1 MAFKQVFYAL
11 REVFPQID
19 LRILKAV
26 ASQYSSDVD
35 AAVEFV
41 LSDVLP
47 AVSEPTEAHYTL
59 EVIDYAR
66 DDHTNSFSNGN
77 FHERPVSPGY
87 YGLRYNKLEECSLIK
102 DKAVINETITTPVV
116 HYDQVEAS
124 SASAS
129 KPPTMEYEQSAS
141 TTFVNQFAMEK
152 RKTTPQAENVANQ
165 KHFNSNYK
173 LPNFLASSG
182 SILPL
187 YTESPSDCAVKYKGQ
202 SPLKLPGA
210 GSTQNFKSQD
220 KYNLE
225 SLFASFCQPE
235 DEHASVNSLGDLTVH
250 TLCASGDNDDLHAL
264 FEKEM
269 PLKLCEAET
278 VSHLSKSEDNC
289 NLDTLFAGFSSN
301 EDRETS
307 HSMPNVPTFQTLPES
322 EGYYTQVLFEKGK
335 LLDVSA
341 TQRTL
346 DISKSEDN
354 YKFQD
359 MFENVDNVGKQLYML
374 HSEESTPGLRKS
386 EDGLYKKSC
395 ASDSNTQVP
404 IFLRKDENNKSSCK
418 IDDQCTLPDL
428 FVSSKLVN
436 HSSQIFEKK
445 DRSCADGSEEQPSM
459 LPEPFSSLRNVSL
472 SNLVLKCEVRNGAEK
487 KVMCSNIVD
496 KHSVVPFTV
505 HDTFRHNEIKLMPGP
520 DKYENFLVTNTKLY
534 QIAGINELLSD
545 ITDSKEELSSLY
557 DSTTIKTKEV
567 ELMEGSSR
575 KAKQDAVKVH
585 QDSVAMVEKINWLI
599 ENAKESNYKQAQI
612 VQEEK
617 SLLAALAQDLH
628 SRLTKL
634 SVERDEAF
642 TIVEEIKLELDVRL
656 ATSIEE
662 EAAAREQ
669 ISQEEKL
676 GLLVRKEKEVE
687 LGSITEESRKLQK
700 EAEENLLL
708 RCFLSDCGRTIDI
721 LQGEISSI
729 HEKLIALKERTH
741 GSRFQSALVATEKA
755 VTSSLVPD
763 CKIALPDRH
772 FPLKNQNN
780 NDLKQEK
787 MVGSHAKDHEE
798 FSDEEWEMLESG
810 DNSSTELE
818 LARDE

>member
-77 FHERPVSPGY
+77 FHGRPVSPGY

-129 KPPTMEYEQSAS
+129 KPPTTEYEQSAS
-141 TTFVNQFAMEK
+141 TTFVNQCAMEK

-202 SPLKLPGA
+202 SPLNLPGA
-210 GSTQNFKSQD
+210 GSIQDFESQD

-289 NLDTLFAGFSSN
+289 NLDTLFAGLSSN

-307 HSMPNVPTFQTLPES
+307 HSMPNVPTFPTLPES
-322 EGYYTQVLFEKGK
+322 EGYYMQVLFEKGK
-335 LLDVSA
+335 SLDVSA

-359 MFENVDNVGKQLYML
+359 LFENVDNVGKQLYML
-374 HSEESTPGLRKS
+374 HNEESTLGLRKS
-386 EDGLYKKSC
+386 EDGLYKKTC

-418 IDDQCTLPDL
+418 FDDQCTLPDL

-472 SNLVLKCEVRNGAEK
+472 SNLELKCEVRNGAEK
-487 KVMCSNIVD
+487 KVMCSNSVD
-496 KHSVVPFTV
+496 KHSVVPFIV

-520 DKYENFLVTNTKLY
+520 DKYEKFLVTNTKLY
-534 QIAGINELLSD
+534 QIAGINELLSE

-575 KAKQDAVKVH
+575 KEKQDAVKVH

-599 ENAKESNYKQAQI
+599 ENAKESNYK
-612 VQEEK
+612 
-617 SLLAALAQDLH
+617 
-628 SRLTKL
+628 
-634 SVERDEAF
+634 
-642 TIVEEIKLELDVRL
+642 IKLELDVRL

-676 GLLVRKEKEVE
+676 GLLVCKEKEVE

-700 EAEENLLL
+700 EAEENFSL

-741 GSRFQSALVATEKA
+741 GSRLQSALVATEKA

-763 CKIALPDRH
+763 CKTALPDRH

-787 MVGSHAKDHEE
+787 MAGSHAKDHEE

-818 LARDE
+818 LAWHE